1 MRSETPPKY
10 PRRAI
15 GPLAGAIIACILL
28 FLSPNSVAWAH
39 RSSAG
44 TDTSGISIPSLSHGE
59 MAIIANYRKPILD
72 LAARMTRTDE
82 TFRRLVNYT
91 NIQYSYCLW
100 GIIPGSV
107 ADEESPFNECSH
119 AYLAA
124 VKAVLVYMRDMP
136 EHRTT
141 VDALVSDID
150 AELVRNGG
158 SFVMCQYSGDPYNT
172 ANIIHPRWSDI
183 PRHLTSLL
191 SFLSFAVTLLAGS
204 FIFLQFT
211 RAPQRPRTAS

>member
-1 MRSETPPKY
+1 MRPQHIDIPMGC
-10 PRRAI
+10 PA
-15 GPLAGAIIACILL
+15 GWFLALLACL
-28 FLSPNSVAWAH
+28 FMLQTGSGWAH

-59 MAIIANYRKPILD
+59 MAIIAEYRKPIID

-82 TFRRLVNYT
+82 KFRRLVNYT

-100 GIIPGSV
+100 GVVPGSMT
-107 ADEESPFNECSH
+107 DEQSPFNACSH

-124 VKAVLVYMRDMP
+124 TKAVLVYMRDMP
-136 EHRTT
+136 EHREAVST
-141 VDALVSDID
+141 LVSDLD

-172 ANIIHPRWSDI
+172 ADIVTPRWSDV
-183 PRHLTSLL
+183 PGHLTSLF
-191 SFLSFAVTLLAGS
+191 SFLGFAAVVAAAGFAVVLL
-204 FIFLQFT
+204 T
-211 RAPQRPRTAS
+211 RAPQRHAGA